1 MNAIHKASRASRW
14 ALILISAVVLSTGA
28 LAQGSPSTTAKPAKS
43 TAKAPAKARVPLLIE
58 QRAIDLIK
66 AASARLATAKAMSFA
81 AGVDVEYPSK
91 IGPPLAYPVRYD
103 VAMQRF
109 RKVLIS

>member
-1 MNAIHKASRASRW
+1 MNAIHKASRAGRW
-14 ALILISAVVLSTGA
+14 ALILTSAAVLSTGA

-66 AASARLATAKAMSFA
+66 SASARLAAAKAMSFTA
-81 AGVDVEYPSK
+81 VVDTEYPSK
-91 IGPPLAYPVRYD
+91 LGPPLAYPVRCD

>member
-1 MNAIHKASRASRW
+1 MFVGA
-14 ALILISAVVLSTGA
+14 ALLSAGA
-28 LAQGSPSTTAKPAKS
+28 LAEGKPWHVGKRAGKPP
-43 TAKAPAKARVPLLIE
+43 AKAPVKARVPLLIE

>member
-1 MNAIHKASRASRW
+1 
-14 ALILISAVVLSTGA
+14 
-28 LAQGSPSTTAKPAKS
+28 LAQGSPGTTAKPVKA
-43 TAKAPAKARVPLLIE
+43 TTKAPAKARVPLLIE

-66 AASARLATAKAMSFA
+66 SASARLAAAKAMSFTA
-81 AGVDVEYPSK
+81 VVDTEYPSK
-91 IGPPLAYPVRYD
+91 LGPPLAYPVRYD